1 MNLVKEYLASIE
13 GVHIYAILS
22 MLIFLVTFIFMI
34 VQTSMIGKERIK
46 EYGNIPMEEDECIQN

>member
-22 MLIFLVTFIFMI
+22 MLIFLVTFVFMI
-34 VQTSMIGKERIK
+34 YQTYMIGKERIK
-46 EYGNIPMEEDECIQN
+46 EYGNIPMEEDECTQK